1 MPRRPGG
8 NLPQPPP
15 MRFVG
20 VDLTW
25 ADRKPSA
32 IVVLE
37 GGGEGPARPIAF
49 SSGLEHVE
57 EMGDFIVSHTPGG
70 GIVGIDAPLVVPN
83 GSGARPCDLECTAKW
98 HAYDAGA
105 LPANKKLC
113 GDPPRGGRLLAWL
126 AGAAFPHRYDI
137 EAGVP
142 ARAAMEVY
150 PHPSSVALLG
160 LERIF
165 KYKRSA
171 TSQNQEGL
179 AAFQARLYERLGRLD
194 PPVELG
200 GELAGRLRRNPALLR
215 GADFERQGDLVDALV
230 CAITVFHFWRWGAE
244 KWEVAGSAA
253 EGAILLPRA
262 EAFAIPAPGGAG

>member
-1 MPRRPGG
+1 MARRSGSH
-8 NLPQPPP
+8 LPQPPL

-20 VDLTW
+20 VDLAW

-37 GGGEGPARPIAF
+37 GGKDGPGAPIAF

-57 EMGDFIVSHTPGG
+57 EMGDFILSHTPGG
-70 GIVGIDAPLVVPN
+70 GLIGVDAPLVVPN
-83 GSGARPCDLECTAKW
+83 ESGARPCDLECTAKW
-98 HAYDAGA
+98 RGYDAGA

-113 GDPPRGGRLLAWL
+113 GDPPRGGRLLRWL
-126 AGAAFPHRYDI
+126 GEAGFEHRYDLQ
-137 EAGVP
+137 AGVP
-142 ARAAMEVY
+142 LRAAMEVY

-160 LERIF
+160 LTKIF

-171 TSQNQEGL
+171 TAQNQEGL
-179 AAFQARLYERLGRLD
+179 AAFQAKLYERLGRID

-200 GELAGRLRRNPALLR
+200 GELAGRLRRNPTLLR

-230 CAITVFHFWRWGAE
+230 CAVTVFHFWRWGAAM
-244 KWEVAGSAA
+244 WEMAGSAA
-253 EGAILLPRA
+253 QGAILLPRP
-262 EAFAIPAPGGAG
+262 EAFNVPSPGGSA